1 MKKLPRIL
9 GIVDLFLLSNL
20 SPLLSALNSGYLFML
35 LSIIVLSLYFI
46 KMNVKPSNVKSPNT
60 RLSIM
65 YSGRELMIIFTY
77 SFILNVIAFILWHTI
92 FTITTGNIITF
103 SVITLILGAIVAFNG
118 IVRMFVTSK
127 QLGISQRVLI
137 VLLWWC
143 PIVNIFIT
151 SKACKT
157 VYSEYILETDKIELN
172 NIRKENEICKTRYP
186 ILMVHGVFF
195 RDLKFFNYWGRVP
208 AELIRNGAE
217 IYYGEQRS
225 AASVENCGHELKA
238 RIEDIVRTT
247 GCEKVNIIAHSKGG
261 LDSRFAISCLGMD
274 KYVAS
279 LTTVNTPHHGCEYAD
294 FILEHAPFGFK
305 DFLAKRYNSA
315 LKKFGEPDS
324 DFISAVTDLTA
335 KNCRNLNNIAP
346 DSPNVYYQSVG
357 SKMKK
362 STSAGFPLNMSYHIV
377 KLFSKL
383 DNDGLVDIDSMK
395 WGQRHIFFEPETKR
409 GLSHGDMIDLMRED
423 IKGFDIREEFVK
435 IAADLKN
442 RGF

>member
-9 GIVDLFLLSNL
+9 GVLDLLLLSNL
-20 SPLLSALNSGYLFML
+20 SPLLNAFNSGYLFML
-35 LSIIVLSLYFI
+35 FSIIVLSVYFI
-46 KMNVKPSNVKSPNT
+46 KLNIKPSSVKSHNK
-60 RLSIM
+60 RLEIM

-77 SFILNVIAFILWHTI
+77 SFILNVISFILWNMV
-92 FTITTGNIITF
+92 FTITTANIITF
-103 SVITLILGAIVAFNG
+103 SLTTLVLGAVVIFNG
-118 IVRMFVTSK
+118 VVRMFVTSK
-127 QLGISQRVLI
+127 QLGITQRVLI

-143 PIVNIFIT
+143 PIVNLFII

-157 VYSEYILETDKIELN
+157 VYNEYMLETDKIELN
-172 NIRKENEICKTRYP
+172 NTRRENEICKTRYP

-217 IYYGEQRS
+217 IYYGEQHS
-225 AASVENCGHELKA
+225 AASVERCGYELKA
-238 RIEDIVRTT
+238 KIEEIVRTT

-274 KYVAS
+274 RYVAS

-305 DFLAKRYNSA
+305 NFLAKSYNSA
-315 LKKFGEPDS
+315 LKKFGESDS

-335 KNCRNLNNIAP
+335 KNCMNLNSIAP

-357 SKMKK
+357 SRMRK
-362 STSAGFPLNMSYHIV
+362 SSSAGFPLNMSYHIV
-377 KLFSKL
+377 KLFSKR
-383 DNDGLVDIDSMK
+383 DNDGLVDVDSMK
-395 WGQRHIFFEPETKR
+395 WGERHIFFEPKTKR
-409 GLSHGDMIDLMRED
+409 GLSHGDLIDLMRED

-435 IAADLKN
+435 IAADLKS